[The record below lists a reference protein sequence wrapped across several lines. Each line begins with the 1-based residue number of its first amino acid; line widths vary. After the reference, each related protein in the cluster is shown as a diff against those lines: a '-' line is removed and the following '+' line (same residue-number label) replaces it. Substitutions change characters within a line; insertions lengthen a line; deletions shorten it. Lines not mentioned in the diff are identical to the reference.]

1 MGQNFCPT
9 RVANWIIVKER
20 RTGEITPVLLLY
32 IRLKA
37 KAYKA

>member
-9 RVANWIIVKER
+9 RVVNWIIVKGR

-32 IRLKA
+32 FRLNA
-37 KAYKA
+37 KAYEA